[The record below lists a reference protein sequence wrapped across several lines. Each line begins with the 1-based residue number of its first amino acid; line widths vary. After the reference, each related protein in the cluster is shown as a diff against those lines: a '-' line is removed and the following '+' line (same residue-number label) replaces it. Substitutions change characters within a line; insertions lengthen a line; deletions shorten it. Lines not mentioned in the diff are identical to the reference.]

1 MQGQAKCG
9 GPNSVMVQLRLSSTL
24 LRNSDLSCGASCTHC
39 TNTPCSSTEPV
50 LTSAA
55 DSTDIPSPKPVPRQ
69 LRRRMEATWSQECA
83 SKAASIERQSSNRTA
98 DCSNTAMN
106 STCSCR

>member
-55 DSTDIPSPKPVPRQ
+55 DCPKFRVKSPNFIYK
-69 LRRRMEATWSQECA
+69 S
-83 SKAASIERQSSNRTA
+83 SKIL
-98 DCSNTAMN
+98 
-106 STCSCR
+106 